1 MHGGLMWRL
10 AVPVVPWEDVYRG
23 PSGWSL
29 NPDEMIVVK
38 DPVLQR
44 ELLDDRLTI
53 AEQEALCGT
62 YLCPTGKFISQANY
76 STHHLCRAGEQ

>member
-1 MHGGLMWRL
+1 MHGGLMWCL

-23 PSGWSL
+23 PSGWSS
-29 NPDEMIVVK
+29 NPDEMVVVK
-38 DPVLQR
+38 DPVLWQ

-62 YLCPTGKFISQANY
+62 YFCQTGKFFSQANY
-76 STHHLCRAGEQ
+76 STHHFCRAGEQ